1 MGLSF
6 EDMVVGTTTEI
17 GKHTFTRE
25 EIVEFAEKFDPQP
38 FHVDDAAAAESPFR
52 GLVASGWHTCSVMMG
67 MLVRN
72 AIAGS
77 TSMGSP
83 GIDEIRWLK
92 PVRVGDTITMTNA
105 VLDKRVS
112 ESKPDRGIVST
123 QWEGINQHGE
133 TVIAVRSKGLFGL
146 RDGAALCG
154 SGWRARRAE
163 PCNGRVH
170 QNTPAVR
177 SADCAF
183 SGVAASHG
191 RDADSRRAG
200 AFGHLSCGGALYQR
214 RC

>member
-6 EDMVVGTTTEI
+6 EDLIVGTSTEI

-25 EIVEFAEKFDPQP
+25 EIVEFAGKFDPQP
-38 FHVDDAAAAESPFR
+38 FHLDEAAAEKSPVR

-72 AIAGS
+72 AFADS

-92 PVRVGDTITMTNA
+92 PVRVGDTITMMNV

-123 QWEGINQHGE
+123 RWEGFNQHGE
-133 TVIAVRSKGLFGL
+133 MVITVSSKGMFGL
-146 RDGAALCG
+146 RNPGAA
-154 SGWRARRAE
+154 
-163 PCNGRVH
+163 
-170 QNTPAVR
+170 
-177 SADCAF
+177 
-183 SGVAASHG
+183 
-191 RDADSRRAG
+191 
-200 AFGHLSCGGALYQR
+200 
-214 RC
+214 